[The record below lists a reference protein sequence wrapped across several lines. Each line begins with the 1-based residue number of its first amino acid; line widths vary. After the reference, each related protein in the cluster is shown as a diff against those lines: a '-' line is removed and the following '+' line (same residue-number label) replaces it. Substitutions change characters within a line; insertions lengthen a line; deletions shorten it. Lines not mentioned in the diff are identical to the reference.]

1 MKRSTLTS
9 TDPIADM
16 LTRIRNAVAVNAD
29 VVRLPH
35 SKIKETIA
43 KILVDNGFISKVEST
58 GDGISKELVIT
69 INTDNEPS
77 RITEISRLSRPGRR
91 VYVKSGAVPTVR
103 RGRGMVVVSTSSG
116 IMTGAEA
123 KAKNLGGELICEV
136 Y

>member
-1 MKRSTLTS
+1 MRSVITS

-16 LTRIRNAVAVNAD
+16 LTRIRNAIAVNAD

-43 KILVDNGFISKVEST
+43 KILADSGFINKAEVAED
-58 GDGISKELVIT
+58 DGRKQLVIT
-69 INTDNEPS
+69 ISSADQPVK
-77 RITEISRLSRPGRR
+77 ITEIARLSRPGRR
-91 VYVKSGAVPTVR
+91 LYVKSGAVPTVK
-103 RGRGMVVVSTSSG
+103 RGRGLVIVSTSSG
-116 IMTGAEA
+116 IMTGAQA

>member
-16 LTRIRNAVAVNAD
+16 LTRIRNAIAVNAE

-43 KILVDNGFISKVEST
+43 QILVDNGFISKAQAE
-58 GDGISKELVIT
+58 GEGIKKELVIT
-69 INTDNEPS
+69 INGEDEPS

-91 VYVKSGAVPTVR
+91 MYVKSGAVPTVR
-103 RGRGMVVVSTSSG
+103 RGRGMVVISTSSG
-116 IMTGAEA
+116 IMTGTEA
-123 KAKNLGGELICEV
+123 KSKKLGGELICEV

>member
-1 MKRSTLTS
+1 MSKSVTIT

-16 LTRIRNAVAVNAD
+16 LSRIRNAIAVNAET
-29 VVRLPH
+29 VSLPH
-35 SKIKETIA
+35 SNIKEKVA
-43 KILVDNGFISKVEST
+43 EILADNGFIAKVQE
-58 GDGISKELVIT
+58 GEEAGRKQLVIT
-69 INTDNEPS
+69 INSDDQPA

-91 VYVKSGAVPTVR
+91 MYVKAGAVPTVR
-103 RGRGMVVVSTSSG
+103 RGRGLVVISTSSG